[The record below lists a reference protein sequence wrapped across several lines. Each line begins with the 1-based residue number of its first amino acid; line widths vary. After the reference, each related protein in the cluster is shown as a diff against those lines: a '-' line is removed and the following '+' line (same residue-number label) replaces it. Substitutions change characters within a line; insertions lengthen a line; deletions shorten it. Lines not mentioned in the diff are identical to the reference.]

1 MKDQVILVTGANG
14 GLGMAVTRALLAEG
28 AKVAGVS
35 RRISQSDFPDNG
47 FAAIQSDIVSV
58 ESANSVVDQV
68 LSRFGRLDALVHL
81 VGGFA
86 GGNTV
91 AEMDLA
97 TFQQMF
103 EINTNA
109 VFYVLR
115 AVLPKMRK
123 QRHGRIV
130 AIGSRAAVDPGPAV
144 GAYSASKAAMV
155 SLMRTAALENRD
167 IGINVN
173 VNVILPGTMDTP
185 ANRKAMPKAD
195 TSKWVRPESIANL
208 IIWLL
213 SKNGDDVNGAVLPV
227 YGRDA

>member
-1 MKDQVILVTGANG
+1 MKNQVILVTGANG

-35 RRISQSDFPDNG
+35 RRISQSDFPDNS
-47 FAAIQSDIVSV
+47 FAAIQSDIVSL
-58 ESANSVVDQV
+58 ESADNVIDQV
-68 LSRFGRLDALVHL
+68 ISRFGRLDALVHL

-91 AEMDLA
+91 AEMDPA

-123 QRHGRIV
+123 QGHGRIV

-155 SLMRTAALENRD
+155 SLLRTVSLENRD
-167 IGINVN
+167 IGINA
-173 VNVILPGTMDTP
+173 NVILPGTMDTP
-185 ANRKAMPKAD
+185 ANRKAMPQAD
-195 TSKWVRPESIANL
+195 ISKWVRTETIANL
-208 IIWLL
+208 IVWLL
-213 SKNGDDVNGAVLPV
+213 GKNGDDVNGAVLSV

>member
-14 GLGMAVTRALLAEG
+14 GLGMAVTRALLAAG

-35 RRISQSDFPDNG
+35 RRISQSDFSENG

-58 ESANSVVDQV
+58 ETAGKVVDEV

-86 GGNTV
+86 GGNTI

-123 QRHGRIV
+123 QGHGRIV

-173 VNVILPGTMDTP
+173 VILPGTMDTP

-195 TSKWVRPESIANL
+195 VSKWVRTETIANL
-208 IIWLL
+208 IVWLL
-213 SKNGDDVNGAVLPV
+213 GKNGDDVNGAVLSV
-227 YGRDA
+227 YGRDV

>member
-14 GLGMAVTRALLAEG
+14 GLGVAVTRALLAEG

-47 FAAIQSDIVSV
+47 FFAIQSDIVSV
-58 ESANSVVDQV
+58 ESAESVVDKV
-68 LSRFGRLDALVHL
+68 LSRFNRLDALVHL

-86 GGNTV
+86 GGSTL
-91 AEMDLA
+91 AEMDHA

-103 EINTNA
+103 DINTNA
-109 VFYVLR
+109 VFYMLR

-123 QRHGRIV
+123 QGHGRIV

-155 SLMRTAALENRD
+155 SLMRTVALENRD
-167 IGINVN
+167 IGINA
-173 VNVILPGTMDTP
+173 NVILPGTMDTP
-185 ANRKAMPKAD
+185 ANRKAIPTAD
-195 TSKWVRPESIANL
+195 TSKWVRTETIANL
-208 IIWLL
+208 TIWLL